1 MTELPIEQRVRDV
14 STVKQTNALH
24 KELDSIWW
32 EATIE
37 GNKHKL
43 DRVTALRDEL
53 NENSKYF
60 VDLSAPVIS
69 RTTPTPAPASA
80 SARGG
85 PMESASLVGGGKIRA
100 HASGSCAGYW
110 CCIHRPS
117 PHHMTAWTQEWEGSR
132 MFRVCP
138 HGQAHPDPDDFV
150 SYDTL
155 AELTQH
161 KKYCDGCC
169 TNPYFDKDLL

>member
-1 MTELPIEQRVRDV
+1 MTEIPIEQRVRDV
-14 STVKQTNALH
+14 STVKETNALH

-53 NENSKYF
+53 KENSKYF
-60 VDLSAPVIS
+60 VDLYAPK
-69 RTTPTPAPASA
+69 PHPP
-80 SARGG
+80 ARGG
-85 PMESASLVGGGKIRA
+85 PMESATLVGGKTLRA
-100 HASGSCAGYW
+100 HAAGTCAGYW

-117 PHHMTAWTQEWEGSR
+117 PHHMTSWAQEWDESR

-155 AELTQH
+155 ISLTQH
-161 KKYCDGCC
+161 KSFCDGCC